1 MTVTQRMPCAL
12 PIGRAWDRSLPRLPS
27 LSCLSV
33 PPSSSEATNAS
44 SGKQAYGS
52 VWAFFPL
59 HITQR
64 TIRKQTLKENECLP
78 G

>member
-1 MTVTQRMPCAL
+1 MTVTQRMPRAR

-59 HITQR
+59 HITQW